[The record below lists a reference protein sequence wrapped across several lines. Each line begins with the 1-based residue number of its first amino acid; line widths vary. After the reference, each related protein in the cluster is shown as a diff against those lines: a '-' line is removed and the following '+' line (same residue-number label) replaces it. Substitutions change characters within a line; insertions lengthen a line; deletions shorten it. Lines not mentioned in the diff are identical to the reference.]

1 MASLETYTS
10 LEIPTFTE
18 GRCAALNGMPF
29 NEHADD
35 IWKDGFSWGL
45 IERSRRERRLAQ
57 SEAEPVSVAAYLTAA
72 RQRACLRP
80 PNGENK

>member
-10 LEIPTFTE
+10 LEIPTFIE
-18 GRCAALNGMPF
+18 GRRAALDGNPF

-45 IERSRRERRLAQ
+45 RERQER
-57 SEAEPVSVAAYLTAA
+57 EAREPEISPHTVSVAALLTAA
-72 RQRACLRP
+72 RQRACLRHL
-80 PNGENK
+80 NGENP